1 MTEAQA
7 YVQDGD
13 VGCGAPGSLSW
24 HKCNLAQ
31 LSVDEKI
38 SYIRAAFVAMSD
50 ADKLEITIFLISPN
64 PAIVESTNNGDGN

>member
-1 MTEAQA
+1 MNKA

-31 LSVDEKI
+31 LCSDDQK
-38 SYIRAAFVAMSD
+38 SYIAEMSHE
-50 ADKLEITIFLISPN
+50 DKLELLIHLVTEKSN
-64 PAIVESTNNGDGN
+64 DGNLQNTTHSP